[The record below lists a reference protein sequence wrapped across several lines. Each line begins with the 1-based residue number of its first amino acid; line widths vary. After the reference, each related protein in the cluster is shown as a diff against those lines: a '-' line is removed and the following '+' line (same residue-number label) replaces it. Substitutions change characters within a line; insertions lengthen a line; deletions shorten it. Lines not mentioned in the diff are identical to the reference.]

1 MTATPKKKSL
11 VRKSPIKGLSN
22 KQFSDV
28 RETLPSNKVTQSF
41 FEDIVNVNKKNE
53 STKPMDNKAF
63 CKYLKAHVS
72 KKELEEICHILKVPY
87 NKDSTVEEICKT
99 LEKKAPYVMTPR
111 YVSLLKV
118 LVTYSAY
125 ILGIFAILLLAFKYG
140 KGEKITK
147 TSKTRLFP
155 FISFFG
161 ITGKE
166 KQTVTTDVTPL
177 ADLSWTQTWSNL
189 KDYCSHLGR
198 QSEKKTSFKH
208 HLELYYDGFNR
219 YDVKERITETL
230 NYEPILNTLAQIG
243 MVGGVT
249 SAVFDILGSIGL
261 PLRGLGSLVG
271 NFNSKVRNQ
280 VLKVLG
286 KDTQKKTQSLRKKTI
301 KKK

>member
-28 RETLPSNKVTQSF
+28 RETLPSNKVTQNF
-41 FEDIVNVNKKNE
+41 FKDIVNVNKKNE
-53 STKPMDNKAF
+53 STKPMDNKSF
-63 CKYLKAHVS
+63 CRYLKAHVS

-125 ILGIFAILLLAFKYG
+125 ILGIFAILLLAFKYS
-140 KGEKITK
+140 KLEKITE
-147 TSKTRLFP
+147 TSLKELFP
-155 FISFFG
+155 IRSLFSG
-161 ITGKE
+161 RLITGKE
-166 KQTVTTDVTPL
+166 NVTVTKENLKFVPKMNW
-177 ADLSWTQTWSNL
+177 SWTQTWSFL
-189 KDYCSHLGR
+189 KAYCSDLGKYKLWK
-198 QSEKKTSFKH
+198 STTNYFDLDNVVDK
-208 HLELYYDGFNR
+208 
-219 YDVKERITETL
+219 TETVTL
-230 NYEPILNTLAQIG
+230 NFEPILNTLAQIG
-243 MVGGVT
+243 IVGGVT